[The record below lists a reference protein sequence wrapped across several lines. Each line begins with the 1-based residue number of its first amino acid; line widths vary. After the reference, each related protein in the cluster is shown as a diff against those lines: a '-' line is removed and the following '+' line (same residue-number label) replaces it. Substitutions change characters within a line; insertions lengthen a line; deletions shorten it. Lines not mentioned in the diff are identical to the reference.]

1 MVEIEADMLE
11 KIDQGQY
18 SADLDENKHKKK
30 AHEKADKK
38 GTFNVIIF
46 ISYVAVQLK
55 LHIS

>member
-38 GTFNVIIF
+38 GTFNVIIL
-46 ISYVAVQLK
+46 SVTSPY
-55 LHIS
+55 S